1 MSGTRKSASR
11 GARSGRAK
19 RGAVATRTKRAPAV
33 SRKRGAAATGNG
45 APAASRKRRSPAGG
59 ERAPAARTTRGRLD
73 SPGVGARLRGV
84 PEPGR
89 APRRPAPLRA
99 KSAAKSPRLAVVP
112 KPPARPAK
120 PAPPPAFPQVAG
132 ASSKQLTLFQLVKAR
147 TQFLGAIQGLTAGA
161 AEQPLAP
168 GKWNTRQIVLH
179 LCCRDRARLRE
190 FEAALRG
197 VQVSWRDFD
206 DEEMARANAQDL
218 AGLSHL
224 AWDEAVR
231 LLHATRE
238 SLLEAVEGVPEE
250 PAEVWDAEHAFGW
263 MLQRLPIHD
272 RHHAETIK
280 QWRVEAGA

>member
-1 MSGTRKSASR
+1 MSGTRKSA
-11 GARSGRAK
+11 GRAK
-19 RGAVATRTKRAPAV
+19 RGAVATRTKRAPKR
-33 SRKRGAAATGNG
+33 SRKRGAAAAGNG
-45 APAASRKRRSPAGG
+45 AVSAGRKRRAPAGG
-59 ERAPAARTTRGRLD
+59 KRAPSR
-73 SPGVGARLRGV
+73 S
-84 PEPGR
+84 
-89 APRRPAPLRA
+89 RP
-99 KSAAKSPRLAVVP
+99 AAKSPRLAVVP
-112 KPPARPAK
+112 KPPAKPAR

-132 ASSKQLTLFQLVKAR
+132 ATSKQLMLFQLVKAR

-168 GKWNTRQIVLH
+168 GKWSTRQIVLH

-197 VQVSWRDFD
+197 VQVSWRDLD
-206 DEEMARANAQDL
+206 DEEMARVNARDL
-218 AGLSHL
+218 AGLSHF

-272 RHHAETIK
+272 RHHAEMIK
-280 QWRVEAGA
+280 QWRAETGA